1 MTLDFCLR
9 RNEDAHKA
17 ACFPYSGNVNENL
30 TTLYDMVKEM
40 AQELRSVS
48 RCLEETKGKLNE
60 TEKEL
65 KDVTEELRET
75 KRQLNATEKKVNT
88 GGTQA

>member
-9 RNEDAHKA
+9 RNEDAHKV

-30 TTLYDMVKEM
+30 TTLYDMVTEM
-40 AQELRSVS
+40 AQELKTVS
-48 RCLEETKGKLNE
+48 RSLEDKLNE

-65 KDVTEELRET
+65 KDVTEELWET
-75 KRQLNATEKKVNT
+75 KRKLNATEKKLNT
-88 GGTQA
+88 GGTH

>member
-30 TTLYDMVKEM
+30 TTLYDMVTEM
-40 AQELRSVS
+40 GQELKTVS
-48 RCLEETKGKLNE
+48 RSLEDKLNE

-65 KDVTEELRET
+65 KDVTEGLWET
-75 KRQLNATEKKVNT
+75 KRKLNATEKKLNT
-88 GGTQA
+88 GGTH